1 MFVVILVCTDCACV
15 IDEKPY
21 PDPGILCM
29 ASGLAGVLGAD
40 EIRPS

>member
-1 MFVVILVCTDCACV
+1 
-15 IDEKPY
+15 
-21 PDPGILCM
+21 M